1 VRLRGRGSHYY
12 SMTLRVLLVESDAD
26 DVLFLQEVLTEIEG
40 GRYWSNWI
48 RIETLH
54 ADTWAKAGA
63 ILANEP
69 LDLLLLDLNLADT
82 QGAETF
88 RRAQATAWQV
98 PVILLTCA
106 EDAEVAARLV
116 RDGAQDFLIKKQID
130 CAPMAHAMRNAI
142 ERHRLLSAT
151 RAASMIDS
159 LTGLLNRGGF
169 LTFADRDR
177 KLAERLGRRLMVL
190 VAEPKNLAAIT
201 ATYRDQRRDL
211 ALIEAADHL
220 RGLAGPADLLARITE
235 TRFALAIFDT
245 DVEPVEAAWAR
256 FHSAAVADRI
266 GIGAAIFEASRPA
279 SLEVLIDQAESDLS
293 PAATAVRR

>member
-1 VRLRGRGSHYY
+1 
-12 SMTLRVLLVESDAD
+12 MTLRVLLAESDAD
-26 DVLFLQEVLTEIEG
+26 DVLFLQEALAEIEG
-40 GRYWSNWI
+40 GRYWSSWV

-63 ILANEP
+63 ILGNEA

-82 QGAETF
+82 RGAETF
-88 RRAQATAWQV
+88 RRAQAAASHV

-130 CAPMAHAMRNAI
+130 CAPLAHAMRNAI

-151 RAASMIDS
+151 RAACMIDS
-159 LTGLLNRGGF
+159 LTGLPNRSGF

-190 VAEPKNLAAIT
+190 VAEPQNLSEIT
-201 ATYRDQRRDL
+201 AAYGEQRRDL
-211 ALIEAADHL
+211 TLIETADHL
-220 RGLAGPADLLARITE
+220 RGLLGPADLAARIGE
-235 TRFALAIFDT
+235 TRFALTIFDT
-245 DVEPVEAAWAR
+245 GAEPVEAAWAR
-256 FHSAAVADRI
+256 FHSTTAAHRI
-266 GIGAAIFEASRPA
+266 GIGAAIFDAAHPA
-279 SLEVLIDQAESDLS
+279 SLESLIDQAESDLA
-293 PAATAVRR
+293 PAAFAARR

>member
-1 VRLRGRGSHYY
+1 
-12 SMTLRVLLVESDAD
+12 MTLRLLLVESDAE
-26 DVLFLQEVLTEIEG
+26 DVLFLQEALAEIEG
-40 GRYWSNWI
+40 GGYWSNWV

-54 ADTWAKAGA
+54 ADTWAKACT
-63 ILANEP
+63 ILANED

-82 QGAETF
+82 RGAETF
-88 RRAQATAWQV
+88 RRAHAAASQV

-130 CAPMAHAMRNAI
+130 CAPLAHAMRNAI

-159 LTGLLNRGGF
+159 LTGLPNRGGF

-190 VAEPKNLAAIT
+190 VAEPKNLSEIT
-201 ATYRDQRRDL
+201 AAYGDQRCDL
-211 ALIEAADHL
+211 TLIEAADHL
-220 RGLAGPADLLARITE
+220 RGLLGPADLVARITE
-235 TRFALAIFDT
+235 TRFALTIFDT
-245 DVEPVEAAWAR
+245 DAEPVEAAWAR
-256 FHSAAVADRI
+256 FHSATAAHRI
-266 GIGAAIFEASRPA
+266 GIGAAIFDAAHPA
-279 SLEVLIDQAESDLS
+279 TLEVLIDQAESDLA
-293 PAATAVRR
+293 PAAMAMRR

>member
-1 VRLRGRGSHYY
+1 
-12 SMTLRVLLVESDAD
+12 MNLRVLLVESDAD
-26 DVLFLQEVLTEIEG
+26 DVLFLQEALTEIEG

-54 ADTWAKAGA
+54 ADTWAQAAA
-63 ILANEP
+63 ILAHEA
-69 LDLLLLDLNLADT
+69 LDLLLLDLNLADS

-88 RRAQATAWQV
+88 RRAQASASQV

-106 EDAEVAARLV
+106 EDAEMAARLV

-130 CAPMAHAMRNAI
+130 CAPLAHAMRNAI

-151 RAASMIDS
+151 RAASTIDS
-159 LTGLLNRGGF
+159 LTGLPNRGSF

-190 VAEPKNLAAIT
+190 VAQPRNLPAIT
-201 ATYRDQRRDL
+201 AAYGDQRRDL
-211 ALIEAADHL
+211 TFIEAADHL
-220 RGLAGPADLLARITE
+220 RGLVGPADLLARITE
-235 TRFALAIFDT
+235 THFALTIFDT

-256 FHSAAVADRI
+256 FHSIAGAHRI
-266 GIGAAIFEASRPA
+266 GIGAAIFDAAHPA
-279 SLEVLIDQAESDLS
+279 SIDVLLDQAASDLV
-293 PAATAVRR
+293 PATFAVRT

>member
-1 VRLRGRGSHYY
+1 
-12 SMTLRVLLVESDAD
+12 MTLRVLLVESDAE
-26 DVLFLQEVLTEIEG
+26 DVLFLQEALTEIEG
-40 GRYWSNWI
+40 GRYWSNWV
-48 RIETLH
+48 RIEALH
-54 ADTWAKAGA
+54 ADSWAKAA
-63 ILANEP
+63 TILANEA
-69 LDLLLLDLNLADT
+69 LDLILLDLNLADT

-142 ERHRLLSAT
+142 ERHRLLLAT
-151 RAASMIDS
+151 QVASMIDS
-159 LTGLLNRGGF
+159 LTGLPNRGGF
-169 LTFADRDR
+169 LTSADRDR

-201 ATYRDQRRDL
+201 APYGDQRRDL

-220 RGLAGPADLLARITE
+220 RGLAGPADLVARITE
-235 TRFALAIFDT
+235 THFALTVFDT
-245 DVEPVEAAWAR
+245 DIEPVEAAWAR
-256 FHSAAVADRI
+256 FHSTAGAHRI
-266 GIGAAIFEASRPA
+266 GIGAAIFDANHPA
-279 SLEVLIDQAESDLS
+279 SLEVLIDQAESDLC
-293 PAATAVRR
+293 PTPLAMRR